1 MNAES
6 PSGLSYARLSAGDP
20 VPWIRQRTRDK
31 PKFAVDTFAGRYLV
45 LCFFGSAA
53 EPRGR
58 AAIDAALRHRNRF
71 DDERASF
78 FGLSIDPA
86 DETEDRVRDYDPGI
100 RFLFDFDRSV
110 SRMCGVAPR
119 EDSGGPVQLRRCWMI
134 VDPTLHVLATFPIS
148 AGDGDEAVF
157 AFLDRL
163 PDPARYGGLEIP
175 APVLL
180 LPNVFEP
187 ELCRRLIDLY
197 EASGGVA
204 TGVVRRGANVVDRRF
219 KRRSDYKITDDR
231 LIKEINERMRKRVI
245 PEIRKLFF
253 MQITRMERY
262 IIGCY
267 AAEESGH
274 FSPHRDNEGG
284 PTAHR
289 RYAVS
294 VNLNGD
300 FEGGEVRFP
309 EYNPR
314 GYKAPPGWAVVF
326 PCAILHAVARVTKG
340 KRYAFLPFMYDE
352 GGKRI
357 REEMRRAAGGA
368 DDENPSALD
377 G

>member
-1 MNAES
+1 MNVES
-6 PSGLSYARLSAGDP
+6 PSGLSYARLTAGDP

-31 PKFAVDTFAGRYLV
+31 PKFAVDVFAGRYLV

-58 AAIDAALRHRNRF
+58 AAIDAALRYRNRF

-78 FGLSIDPA
+78 FGVSIDPG
-86 DETEDRVRDYDPGI
+86 DEAEDRVRDYDPGI

-119 EDSGGPVQLRRCWMI
+119 EDGGGPVQLRRCWMI

-148 AGDGDEAVF
+148 AGEGDDAVF

-175 APVLL
+175 APVLI

-187 ELCRRLIDLY
+187 ELCRHLIDLY
-197 EASGGVA
+197 ESHGGTA
-204 TGVVRRGANVVDRRF
+204 TGVVREGSNVVDRTF
-219 KRRSDYKITDDR
+219 KRRRDYEIDDDV
-231 LIKEINERMRKRVI
+231 LTKQINERILRRVA

-262 IIGCY
+262 LIGCY
-267 AAEESGH
+267 AAEDGGH
-274 FSPHRDNEGG
+274 FMPHRDNESG

-340 KRYAFLPFMYDE
+340 RRYAFLPFVYDE
-352 GGKRI
+352 GGKKI
-357 REEMRRAAGGA
+357 REDIRRAAGGGESGKPA
-368 DDENPSALD
+368 ALV
-377 G
+377 

>member
-1 MNAES
+1 MNVES
-6 PSGLSYARLSAGDP
+6 PRELSYARLTTGDP

-31 PKFAVDTFAGRYLV
+31 PKFAVDTFAGRYIV

-53 EPRGR
+53 EPRSR
-58 AAIDAALRHRNRF
+58 AAIDTMLRYRNRL

-78 FGLSIDPA
+78 FGVSIDPG
-86 DETEDRVRDYDPGI
+86 DEAENRVRDHDPGI
-100 RFLFDFDRSV
+100 HFLFDFDRSV
-110 SRMCGVAPR
+110 SRLCGVAPR
-119 EDSGGPVQLRRCWMI
+119 EDADGPVRLRRCWMI
-134 VDPTLHVLATFPIS
+134 VDPTLRVLATFPI
-148 AGDGDEAVF
+148 ADGEGDEAVF

-187 ELCRRLIDLY
+187 ELCRHLIGLY
-197 EASGGVA
+197 EAAGGTS
-204 TGVVRRGANVVDRRF
+204 TGVVREGSNVVDRRF
-219 KRRSDYKITDDR
+219 KRRTDYEVTDER
-231 LIKEINERMRKRVI
+231 LIKEINERILRRVAS
-245 PEIRKLFF
+245 EIRKLFF
-253 MQITRMERY
+253 MHITRIERY

-267 AAEESGH
+267 AAEEGGH
-274 FSPHRDNEGG
+274 FMPHRDNESG

-294 VNLNGD
+294 VNLNGE

-309 EYNPR
+309 EYNLR

-340 KRYAFLPFMYDE
+340 KRYAFLPFVYDE
-352 GGKRI
+352 TGKRI
-357 REEMRRAAGGA
+357 REEIKRAAAGEDSEKPA
-368 DDENPSALD
+368 AL

>member
-1 MNAES
+1 MNVES
-6 PSGLSYARLSAGDP
+6 PAGVSYARLTVGDP

-31 PKFAVDTFAGRYLV
+31 AKFAVDTFAGRYIV

-58 AAIDAALRHRNRF
+58 AALDAMLRHRNRF

-78 FGLSIDPA
+78 FGVSIDPA

-100 RFLFDFDRSV
+100 RFLFDFDRSA
-110 SRMCGVAPR
+110 SRLCGVAPR
-119 EDSGGPVQLRRCWMI
+119 EEAAGPVRLRRCWMI
-134 VDPTLHVLATFPIS
+134 VDPTLHLLATFPVS
-148 AGDGDEAVF
+148 AEGDEAVF

-163 PDPARYGGLEIP
+163 PDPARYGGIEIP
-175 APVLL
+175 APVLI

-187 ELCRRLIDLY
+187 ELCRRLIDLHT
-197 EASGGVA
+197 ASGGVP
-204 TGVVRRGANVVDRRF
+204 TGVVRGGANVVDPRF
-219 KRRSDYKITDDR
+219 KRRSDCKITDDR

-253 MQITRMERY
+253 MHITRMERY
-262 IIGCY
+262 TIGCY
-267 AAEESGH
+267 AAEDAGH
-274 FSPHRDNEGG
+274 FSPHRDNESG

-326 PCAILHAVARVTKG
+326 PCAILHAVSRVTKG
-340 KRYAFLPFMYDE
+340 RRYAFLPFVFDE

-357 REEMRRAAGGA
+357 REEIRRSAGGA
-368 DDENPSALD
+368 DDENPLA
-377 G
+377 